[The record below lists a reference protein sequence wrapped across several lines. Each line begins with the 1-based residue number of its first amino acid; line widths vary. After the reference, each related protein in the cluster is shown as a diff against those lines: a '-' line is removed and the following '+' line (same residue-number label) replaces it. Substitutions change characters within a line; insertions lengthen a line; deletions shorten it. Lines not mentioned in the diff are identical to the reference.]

1 MIRALTPVTFC
12 AYSDRAMTNPL
23 KAWRGRR
30 TQDEAGELLGVD
42 AMTLSRWERG
52 VHLPRK
58 KHWAKIEEVTG
69 ITPSTLVE
77 HMKAE
82 LTQ

>member
-1 MIRALTPVTFC
+1 M
-12 AYSDRAMTNPL
+12 YSDWTMTNPL
-23 KAWRGRR
+23 KAWRGER

-82 LTQ
+82 VA